1 MCLRMSSFVRRLRIA
16 TVLNFAATEFIPSCN
31 LNGYASAM
39 NPLRLF
45 VLLAVWPSVVAA
57 ASRNVV
63 DYGAVPEGKTLNT
76 AALNRLVAET
86 SAAGGGTVL
95 FPAGTYLTGTIYLK
109 SNVTLQLEAGA
120 VILGS
125 TELADYPENAPPRPG
140 GRLEWGRFALICAEN
155 QHDVAIIGQGRINGQ
170 GHHPN
175 FTKKDLIA
183 RGWSKDDAYRK
194 RPYGI
199 SFVHCRGVRVE
210 GVTLEDLAMWCEDYL
225 DCDDVVV
232 RGVTVDSMKND
243 YNNDGIDIDGCRHMR
258 VSDCHFNTGDDSICF
273 KSSYSACENIVI
285 TNCTGTSL
293 ANGVKFGTAS
303 VVGFKNITISNLTFD
318 RVGASGIAL
327 EIVDGGTMEGVALS
341 NITMREV
348 STAILI
354 RLGNRGARWTNDQE
368 KPGIGI
374 LRNVSIDHVVALVR
388 ERDAKALA
396 SSITGLA
403 GHPVENV
410 SLSNIQIVSQRPH
423 PRADGDVALA
433 AIPEAEKAYPENDM
447 FGPLPAYGL
456 FVRHVRGLKLRNVD
470 VTFTGSDFRSALV
483 GHDVED
489 LVVDGLTA
497 RSSKESKPVIMLADA
512 RRATLANAVALAD
525 TPTFLRVEG
534 VSAGIALVGCNL
546 AAARTAVERGNG
558 VPADAVVIGDNR
570 K

>member
-1 MCLRMSSFVRRLRIA
+1 MSSFVRLLRIA
-16 TVLNFAATEFIPSCN
+16 TVLNFVATEFIPSRDPHR
-31 LNGYASAM
+31 YASDM
-39 NPLRLF
+39 GHLRLL
-45 VLLAVWPSVVAA
+45 VLLAVWPVVVAA

-63 DYGAVPEGKTLNT
+63 DHGAVPDGKTLNT
-76 AALNRLVAET
+76 AALNQLVAET
-86 SAAGGGTVL
+86 SATGGGTVV
-95 FPAGTYLTGTIYLK
+95 FPAGMYLTGTIYLR

-120 VILGS
+120 TVLGS
-125 TELADYPENAPPRPG
+125 TELADYPENAPPCPS
-140 GRLEWGRFALICAEN
+140 GRLEWGRFALICAEG

-194 RPYGI
+194 RPYGL

-210 GVTLEDLAMWCEDYL
+210 GVTLEDLAMWCQDYL

-243 YNNDGIDIDGCRHMR
+243 YNNDGIDIDGSRRVR

-303 VVGFKNITISNLTFD
+303 AVGFKNITLSNLTFD

-327 EIVDGGTMEGVALS
+327 EIVDGGTMEGVVLS
-341 NITMREV
+341 NITMRDV

-368 KPGIGI
+368 KPGIGT

-388 ERDAKALA
+388 ERDGRSLA
-396 SSITGLA
+396 SSITGLV
-403 GHPVENV
+403 GHPVEDV
-410 SLSNIQIVSQRPH
+410 SLSNIRIVSQRQH
-423 PRADGDVALA
+423 ARAEADIALA

-470 VTFTGSDFRSALV
+470 VSFTESDFRSALV
-483 GHDVED
+483 CHDVED
-489 LVVDGLTA
+489 LVVDAFTA
-497 RSSKESKPVIMLADA
+497 RSSTESKPVIVLADA
-512 RRATLANAVALAD
+512 RRATLSNAVAPAD
-525 TPTFLRVEG
+525 TPVFLRVEG

-546 AAARTAVERGNG
+546 AAARVPVERGNG
-558 VPADAVVIGDNR
+558 VPANAVWGGDDR